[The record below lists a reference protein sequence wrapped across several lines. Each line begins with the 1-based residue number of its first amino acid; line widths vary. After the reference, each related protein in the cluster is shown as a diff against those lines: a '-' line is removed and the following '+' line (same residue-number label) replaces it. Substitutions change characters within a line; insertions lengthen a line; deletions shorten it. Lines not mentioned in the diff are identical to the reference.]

1 MSHFSVSSCYQ
12 LQQGAE
18 QEVAKLARNN
28 QIEIYIQVN
37 DDFKVQDDTKPV
49 FRGNAGKKVIEAA
62 KDLFGD
68 GLALT
73 RNCAAKVIESVN
85 QMGDNIK
92 PNEFEMKLSITLD
105 SDAGVPILVKAGVEA
120 QMEVTMKWKLKE

>member
-1 MSHFSVSSCYQ
+1 MAIAKTISQ
-12 LQQGAE
+12 IGD
-18 QEVAKLARNN
+18 QE
-28 QIEIYIQVN
+28 IEIYIQVN
-37 DDFKVQDDTKPV
+37 DDFKVQNNPKPLS
-49 FRGNAGKKVIEAA
+49 RSTSGKEVIEAA

-105 SDAGVPILVKAGVEA
+105 SDAGVPILVKAGAEA

>member
-1 MSHFSVSSCYQ
+1 MAIAKTISKI
-12 LQQGAE
+12 GDE
-18 QEVAKLARNN
+18 EV
-28 QIEIYIQVN
+28 EIYIQVN
-37 DDFKVQDDTKPV
+37 DDFKAEDDTDPI
-49 FRGNAGKKVIEAA
+49 FQDSRDSSGKKIIKAT

-73 RNCAAKVIESVN
+73 RHCAAKVIESVN
-85 QMGDNIK
+85 KMGDNIK

-105 SDAGVPILVKAGVEA
+105 SEAGVPMLAKTGAEA

>member
-1 MSHFSVSSCYQ
+1 MAIVKTISQ
-12 LQQGAE
+12 LGNE
-18 QEVAKLARNN
+18 K
-28 QIEIYIQVN
+28 IEINIQVN
-37 DDFKVQDDTKPV
+37 DDFEDQEDQEEE
-49 FRGNAGKKVIEAA
+49 FRGNSGKEVIAAA

-73 RNCAAKVIESVN
+73 RNCAAKVIESVTE
-85 QMGDNIK
+85 MSDDIK

-105 SDAGVPILVKAGVEA
+105 SEAGVPMLAKAGAEA

>member
-1 MSHFSVSSCYQ
+1 MAIVKTISQ
-12 LQQGAE
+12 LGNE
-18 QEVAKLARNN
+18 K
-28 QIEIYIQVN
+28 IEINIQVN
-37 DDFKVQDDTKPV
+37 DDFKVQNNPKPLS
-49 FRGNAGKKVIEAA
+49 RSTSGKEVIAAA

-73 RNCAAKVIESVN
+73 RNCAAKVIESVTE
-85 QMGDNIK
+85 MSDDIK

-105 SDAGVPILVKAGVEA
+105 SEAGVPMLAKAGAEA

>member
-1 MSHFSVSSCYQ
+1 MAIAKTISQ
-12 LQQGAE
+12 IGDE
-18 QEVAKLARNN
+18 EV
-28 QIEIYIQVN
+28 EIYIEVN
-37 DDFKVQDDTKPV
+37 DDFKAEDDTDTL
-49 FRGNAGKKVIEAA
+49 FRESSGKKIIKAT

-73 RNCAAKVIESVN
+73 RHCAAKVIESVN
-85 QMGDNIK
+85 KMGDNIK

-105 SDAGVPILVKAGVEA
+105 SEAGVPMLAKTGAEA

>member
-1 MSHFSVSSCYQ
+1 MAIAKTISQISD
-12 LQQGAE
+12 
-18 QEVAKLARNN
+18 QE
-28 QIEIYIQVN
+28 IEIYIQVN

-105 SDAGVPILVKAGVEA
+105 SDAGVPILVKAGAEA

>member
-1 MSHFSVSSCYQ
+1 MAIVKTISQ
-12 LQQGAE
+12 LGNE
-18 QEVAKLARNN
+18 K
-28 QIEIYIQVN
+28 IEINIQVN
-37 DDFKVQDDTKPV
+37 DDFKVQNNPKPLS
-49 FRGNAGKKVIEAA
+49 RGNSGKEVIAAA

-85 QMGDNIK
+85 QMSDDIK

-105 SDAGVPILVKAGVEA
+105 SEAGVPMLAKAGAEA

>member
-1 MSHFSVSSCYQ
+1 MAIVKTISQ
-12 LQQGAE
+12 LGNE
-18 QEVAKLARNN
+18 K
-28 QIEIYIQVN
+28 IEINIQVN
-37 DDFKVQDDTKPV
+37 DDFKVQNNPKPLS
-49 FRGNAGKKVIEAA
+49 RGTSGKEVIEAA

-85 QMGDNIK
+85 QMSDDIK

-105 SDAGVPILVKAGVEA
+105 SEAGVPMLAKAGAEA